1 MSAEGTKTALAMK
14 PNGSLDRAIG
24 IVAINRVAQTK
35 PEEFLAEL
43 KKQGINNLED
53 LVSATLESARTAAR
67 RGGLEFD
74 DELHEIC
81 YKFTMYRPHFS
92 DQDINQ
98 IINVAKQT
106 VYR

>member
-1 MSAEGTKTALAMK
+1 MSAEGTKTAQTIKAG
-14 PNGSLDRAIG
+14 GSLDRAIG

-43 KKQGINNLED
+43 KKQGINTLED
-53 LVSATLESARTAAR
+53 LVAKTLETARTAAR
-67 RGGLEFD
+67 QGGVEFD
-74 DELHEIC
+74 EELHEIC